1 MPTYRPL
8 PLASSGEGTKV
19 RRRST
24 VSKQGTGR
32 DPGTEVQAFLQ
43 GLQHSRKDEV
53 EAVREIILS
62 AHPGIT
68 EQIKWNAPSYCIDGD
83 DRITFRL
90 QPGDRVQLIFHRGAQ
105 KRDDAATFS
114 FEDGSGLLEWVAPDR
129 ALVTFRDL
137 DDVAAKR
144 AAFKDLVRRWM
155 IATSGGG

>member
-1 MPTYRPL
+1 M
-8 PLASSGEGTKV
+8 
-19 RRRST
+19 
-24 VSKQGTGR
+24 VSKQETGR

-43 GLQHSRKDEV
+43 ALQHGRKDEV

-68 EQIKWNAPSYCIDGD
+68 EQLKWNAPSFCIDGD

-90 QPGDRVQLIFHRGAQ
+90 QPNDRVQLIFHRGAR

-114 FEDGSGLLEWVAPDR
+114 FGDGSGLLEWVAPDR

-144 AAFKDLVRRWM
+144 AALKDLVRRWM